1 MDGKPPLAQQWDM
14 AEQAQDPDW
23 KTTQAA
29 ALGTAA
35 PPADQKPM
43 ALLPPE
49 PVPGPRRE
57 RPIVLILLAVAVIT
71 LFAMGVRSCSQRK
84 ARIVAEATARAQ
96 EEAARNEQLL
106 IEEQQRIVAEQQRA
120 RQAIEER
127 REAARL
133 KAAREKDQK
142 EEAARRAEAAE
153 AERKEQ
159 AWAKFYRKPASCNDA
174 GTMNCANDYIRAKQ
188 EFERRYARGEL

>member
-1 MDGKPPLAQQWDM
+1 M
-14 AEQAQDPDW
+14 
-23 KTTQAA
+23 
-29 ALGTAA
+29 
-35 PPADQKPM
+35 
-43 ALLPPE
+43 
-49 PVPGPRRE
+49 
-57 RPIVLILLAVAVIT
+57 LILLAVAVIT

-133 KAAREKDQK
+133 QAAREKDQK